1 MYYVDEHSS
10 QFLFVSSSSFPN
22 SPFLGNPERACDNLL
37 GRSFFEPWA
46 FLPHIFLHP
55 SFLPPSGRGGG
66 VTLIR
71 WCTHPLW
78 GARNGRP
85 SFTSIP
91 QLTSVQLQ
99 YPAAILFFFFFFFFF
114 IFFFFAKATAFHPF
128 FSRSYTLWPRYL
140 CWVRLINIWTPVPS
154 HTFICMC
161 IHR

>member
-1 MYYVDEHSS
+1 MNT
-10 QFLFVSSSSFPN
+10 LLSSF
-22 SPFLGNPERACDNLL
+22 
-37 GRSFFEPWA
+37 
-46 FLPHIFLHP
+46 
-55 SFLPPSGRGGG
+55 SFLLPLFPILRSSGTRRERVTIYSADLFSNRGPSSLTSFYTPPSSLPPGGGG